1 MGIKIVHAFY
11 FIRKLVIL
19 LVLDFLKN
27 LANSCTI
34 DLVLNFLKTLIF
46 TGSFCYFDGDE
57 ENYIIY
63 KTWNTDTITDVL
75 SYQNDFNILNL
86 SHITSGLTIQVLS
99 V

>member
-46 TGSFCYFDGDE
+46 TGSFCYFDGE
-57 ENYIIY
+57 EE
-63 KTWNTDTITDVL
+63 KTENTDTITDVL
-75 SYQNDFNILNL
+75 SY
-86 SHITSGLTIQVLS
+86 
-99 V
+99 